1 MKKMYLFI
9 ICFLFILFGST
20 SKVNAEEVCTKE
32 AAMQLAKIVY
42 KEVGATNDM
51 FVQLTTASV
60 VLNNASSKPGS
71 NWYNKMMNLTDNNYG
86 GYSKYKDLS
95 FDTVVTNYKGRMLYI
110 AELVLTGKYSLPS
123 NMVLQASE
131 SIVNKWGKVWT
142 HVDASPYNIYFG
154 YTGGSLSSKD
164 IFGNNLKST
173 SVDSFRKVASS
184 LELNNYDEY
193 TTSSVCGGLSDNISG
208 NIINDNSNNETYID
222 IPVCENPEILKVIY
236 FASIIFD
243 IIKIIIPIGLIVMAM
258 IDFSKGVTSNNEGDN
273 KKNMSKLI
281 KRFVYAVLIFAV
293 PWIVKIIMINLG
305 NLTKDVNFTD
315 CLENA
320 TDERI
325 KELENYYQDFNS
337 KSNSDSG
344 TINHN
349 PTNFSYDKVI
359 FVGDSRTYQMCFSVA
374 DGGNTTNCSFKGN
387 GNKPFVSGSYY
398 YIAEGSM
405 GYNWFNDTAV
415 PAVNSIINSSND
427 RYAIVSLMGVNG
439 ILGDISKYINTYK
452 NLSNTSWNNQK
463 IVLVSIMPVND
474 KDIKNYKDIVNNK
487 NIEEFNSR
495 LKELSASN
503 ITYCDIYTTMKS
515 NMNKYKLR
523 DDGLHYTTEAYK
535 EIYKLI
541 EEKCF

>member
-1 MKKMYLFI
+1 MKKLCLFL
-9 ICFLFILFGST
+9 ICCLFMFFVST
-20 SKVNAEEVCTKE
+20 SEVSADEACTKE

-42 KEVGATNDM
+42 REVGATNDM

-60 VLNNASSKPGS
+60 ILNNASSKPGS

-86 GYSKYKDLS
+86 GYSSYRDLS

-110 AELVLTGKYSLPS
+110 AELVLNGKYSLPD

-131 SIVNKWGKVWT
+131 TIVNRWGKVWT

-154 YTGGSLSSKD
+154 YSGNTMSNKD
-164 IFGNNLKST
+164 VFGRNVKNT
-173 SVDSFRKVASS
+173 SVAAFKTLAKS
-184 LELNNYDEY
+184 LELSSYDEY

-208 NIINDNSNNETYID
+208 TINGNSNDNNEIYID
-222 IPVCENPEILKVIY
+222 IPVCENPDILKVIY
-236 FASIIFD
+236 FASIIVD
-243 IIKIIIPIGLIVMAM
+243 IVKIIIPIGLIVMGM
-258 IDFSKGVTSNNEGDN
+258 IDFSKGVTSSNDGDN
-273 KKNMSKLI
+273 KKNMSRLI
-281 KRFVYAVLIFAV
+281 KRFVYAVLVFAV
-293 PWIVKIIMINLG
+293 PWIVKIVIINLG
-305 NLTKDVNFTD
+305 NLAEGVNFTD

-320 TDERI
+320 DGDKI
-325 KELENYYQDFNS
+325 KVLEEKYKDLENNAI
-337 KSNSDSG
+337 
-344 TINHN
+344 INHN
-349 PTNFSYDKVI
+349 LTNFTYDKVI

-374 DGGNTTNCSFKGN
+374 EGGNTTNCSFKGN

-405 GYNWFNDTAV
+405 GYTWFEETAV
-415 PAVNSIINSSND
+415 PEVNKIINSSND

-439 ILGDISKYINTYK
+439 VLGDISNYINKYME
-452 NLSNTSWNNQK
+452 LSNTYWSNHK
-463 IVLVSIMPVND
+463 IVLVSVMPVND
-474 KDIKNYKDIVNNK
+474 NDIKNYKNIVNNK
-487 NIEEFNSR
+487 NIEEFNNR
-495 LKELSASN
+495 LKKLSASN

-523 DDGLHYTTEAYK
+523 DDGLHYTTDGYK